1 MEHVVIVTLLAL
13 LPGLLLTHP
22 ITLAGTRSEGHH
34 VTYHNPR
41 SCNTGHR
48 HHTGIRHLL
57 LEGDLPVSRSKDALK
72 YVPCTISTHFDDSE
86 HQTIKSATDLFHA
99 KACVLFFPWTAQ
111 VDYISTESK
120 LGRLPTSS
128 FSVSRCVSIGVI
140 QYELSHVM
148 GFCHEINWEN
158 IPQGGDETN
167 LDTPFDQGTAFASS
181 YGEDT
186 VTPTPDPTGQ
196 IRQRDQLSI
205 IDTKRIKLL

>member
-1 MEHVVIVTLLAL
+1 
-13 LPGLLLTHP
+13 
-22 ITLAGTRSEGHH
+22 
-34 VTYHNPR
+34 
-41 SCNTGHR
+41 
-48 HHTGIRHLL
+48 GIRHLL

-72 YVPCTISTHFDDSE
+72 YVPCTKINGNKIINELLAKDDSE

-120 LGRLPTSS
+120 LGKKEFYKR
-128 FSVSRCVSIGVI
+128 
-140 QYELSHVM
+140 YELSHVM

-158 IPQGGDETN
+158 IPQAISRN
-167 LDTPFDQGTAFASS
+167 LDTPFDQGHHTAGEINLHANFRTAFASS

>member
-1 MEHVVIVTLLAL
+1 TVDITVKFILS
-13 LPGLLLTHP
+13 LT
-22 ITLAGTRSEGHH
+22 
-34 VTYHNPR
+34 
-41 SCNTGHR
+41 TGKL
-48 HHTGIRHLL
+48 HLL
-57 LEGDLPVSRSKDALK
+57 LEGDLPVSRSKDALNGPK
-72 YVPCTISTHFDDSE
+72 RVSLPRISTHFDDSE

-120 LGRLPTSS
+120 LG

-158 IPQGGDETN
+158 IPQAISRN

>member
-1 MEHVVIVTLLAL
+1 
-13 LPGLLLTHP
+13 
-22 ITLAGTRSEGHH
+22 
-34 VTYHNPR
+34 
-41 SCNTGHR
+41 
-48 HHTGIRHLL
+48 HLL

-72 YVPCTISTHFDDSE
+72 YVPCTKINGNKIINELLAKDDSE

-158 IPQGGDETN
+158 IPQESLEYERYDTSILSSPFVN
-167 LDTPFDQGTAFASS
+167 LHANFRTAFASS